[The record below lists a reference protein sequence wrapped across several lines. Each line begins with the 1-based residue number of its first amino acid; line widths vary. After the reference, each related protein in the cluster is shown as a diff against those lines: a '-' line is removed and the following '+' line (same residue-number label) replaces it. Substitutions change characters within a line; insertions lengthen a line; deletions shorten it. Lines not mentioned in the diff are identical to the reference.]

1 MRLRDL
7 ASMFGCSTC
16 TVERRL
22 QHLNISLRS
31 YSDEEL
37 DSLVSQVTRCNP
49 KCGEKSVTGR
59 LKSVG
64 ILVQQERV
72 RESLRRV
79 DPNGGMSRFA
89 TVFHRRVY
97 AVHSPNALWH
107 IDGYHKL
114 IRWKIVIHGGI
125 EPISRHQPTTVQLP
139 FYLHSRML
147 YKSMVSLMSENG
159 CRWGECFGIS
169 LHD

>member
-16 TVERRL
+16 TRL

-31 YSDEEL
+31 YSKISDEKL

-59 LKSVG
+59 LKGVG

-89 TVFHRRVY
+89 TVLHRRVY

-107 IDGYHKL
+107 IDG
-114 IRWKIVIHGGI
+114 
-125 EPISRHQPTTVQLP
+125 LP
-139 FYLHSRML
+139 
-147 YKSMVSLMSENG
+147 
-159 CRWGECFGIS
+159 
-169 LHD
+169 